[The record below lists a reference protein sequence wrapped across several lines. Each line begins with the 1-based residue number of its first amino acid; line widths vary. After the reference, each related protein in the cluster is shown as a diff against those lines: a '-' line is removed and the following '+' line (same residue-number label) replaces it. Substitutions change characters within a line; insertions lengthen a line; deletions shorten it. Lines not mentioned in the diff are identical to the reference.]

1 MLGQRRA
8 EAAQEGDEYE
18 GAQSGHAPDLI
29 FNHASLPFRAYECA
43 YEQGY
48 EKRIDVG
55 KVHYGIIIYGPIN
68 RLCVAVAKIQS
79 SLIDPPIWMPAKFR

>member
-1 MLGQRRA
+1 MLGQKRA
-8 EAAQEGDEYE
+8 EAAKQGDEDK
-18 GAQSGHAPDLI
+18 GAKASYAPDLV
-29 FNHASLPFRAYECA
+29 FNHAALPFSAYERA

-68 RLCVAVAKIQS
+68 RLCMAVAKIQS
-79 SLIDPPIWMPAKFR
+79 SLIDPPI